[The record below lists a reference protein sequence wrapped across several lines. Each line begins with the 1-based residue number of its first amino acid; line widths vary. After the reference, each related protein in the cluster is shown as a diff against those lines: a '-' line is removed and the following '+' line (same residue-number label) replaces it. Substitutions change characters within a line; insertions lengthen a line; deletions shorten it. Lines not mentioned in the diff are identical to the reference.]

1 MEKATRTRSF
11 IALAAVCATAIVVL
25 SGAQQREGARPP
37 YSTAHSLS
45 TPTLFAE
52 GVISTSDMEL
62 NAAFTPDGKTVYFT
76 KRTPKYQFWAILVS
90 TFKRGAWSTPEVASF
105 SGQYGDFDPF
115 ITPDGSKLFWSS
127 SRPVEGQ
134 PAAGFDIWMVE
145 RTATGWDNP
154 KALGAPVNSNG
165 PEYYPSVSS
174 NGTLYFSSV
183 RPGGAGALDI
193 YRSRFVDGKYAEPE
207 SLGDSVN
214 SKLSEGDPYIAP
226 DESYL
231 LFVSYG
237 RPEGSGDGD
246 LYISRNVGGV
256 WSKAQNLGPTI
267 NSSALDF
274 CPIVSP
280 NGKYLFFTSERG
292 FADAPLTQRLTYSEL
307 MKRIRS
313 TTNGLGN
320 IYQVDLDAILRR

>member
-1 MEKATRTRSF
+1 MVRTTRSRSLL
-11 IALAAVCATAIVVL
+11 ALSAACLVAVVVL
-25 SGAQQREGARPP
+25 TAAQQRGRDRPP
-37 YSTAHSLS
+37 YAATHALV

-52 GVISTSDMEL
+52 GTISTADMEL
-62 NAAFTPDGKTVYFT
+62 NAAFTADGKTLFFT

-90 TFKRGAWSTPEVASF
+90 TYKQGAWSTPEVAPF

-115 ITPDGSKLFWSS
+115 ISPDGSKLFWSS
-127 SRPVEGQ
+127 RRLVEGRQ
-134 PAAGFDIWMVE
+134 PGGFDIWMVE
-145 RTATGWDNP
+145 RTANGWGNP
-154 KALGAPVNSNG
+154 KTLGTPVNSDA

-183 RPGGAGALDI
+183 RPGGAGQLDI
-193 YRSRFVDGKYAEPE
+193 YRSRLVDGKYTDPE

-214 SKLSEGDPYIAP
+214 SKFTDGDPYIAP

-231 LFVSYG
+231 IFVSYG

-292 FADAPLTQRLTYSEL
+292 FADAPLARRLTYGEL
-307 MKRIRS
+307 MKRIRN
-313 TTNGLGN
+313 TGNGLGD
-320 IYQVDLDAILRR
+320 IYQVDLDAVLRP